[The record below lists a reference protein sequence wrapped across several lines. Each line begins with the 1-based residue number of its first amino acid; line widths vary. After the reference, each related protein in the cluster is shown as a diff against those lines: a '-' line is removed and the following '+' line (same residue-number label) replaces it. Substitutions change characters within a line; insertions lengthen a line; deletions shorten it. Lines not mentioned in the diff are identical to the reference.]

1 MVLMVFLIWCC
12 KTKNKVKILYGSLR
26 PEGFFLDEIRLSSL
40 TYFDRM
46 QFCEKH
52 IKGLCSMADKAYR
65 RFYRIFTAYLVK
77 VSF

>member
-1 MVLMVFLIWCC
+1 MKSTI
-12 KTKNKVKILYGSLR
+12 
-26 PEGFFLDEIRLSSL
+26 SSL
-40 TYFDRM
+40 TYFDESK
-46 QFCEKH
+46 FYEKH

>member
-1 MVLMVFLIWCC
+1 MARITLMYV
-12 KTKNKVKILYGSLR
+12 
-26 PEGFFLDEIRLSSL
+26 DEIRLSSL

-46 QFCEKH
+46 QFYEKY

-77 VSF
+77 VNFERLSMT